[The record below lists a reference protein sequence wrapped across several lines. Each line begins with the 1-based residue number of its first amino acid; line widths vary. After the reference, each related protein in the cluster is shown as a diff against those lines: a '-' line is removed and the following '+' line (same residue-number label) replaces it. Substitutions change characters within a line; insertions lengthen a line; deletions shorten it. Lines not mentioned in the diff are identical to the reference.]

1 MERNPAKDIVLKLF
15 CAKDLT
21 LTFNIDADI
30 LTPCGEDEGAGAPS
44 KSSHLQA
51 GTQLTLEQPVTALS
65 FLQNVPIFAELEE
78 PELKKIEK
86 LGLRKKYK
94 KGNIVVLE
102 KEMGAALFVIISG
115 KVKIVRTDED
125 GREVIL
131 SIFGPGEFFGEMS
144 LLDGLARSASVVA
157 LAKAELFMIHRRDFL
172 KLLNEHPQVAI
183 SLLGELTTRL
193 RKADTQI
200 KSLSLKDASG
210 RVANVILMLADDI
223 GVFRKGKVEIDE
235 LPLQQDMANMAGTS
249 RETVSRM
256 LHQFIREGHLQL
268 EGNKLTIN
276 DYEEFRK
283 QYL

>member
-1 MERNPAKDIVLKLF
+1 M
-15 CAKDLT
+15 
-21 LTFNIDADI
+21 
-30 LTPCGEDEGAGAPS
+30 
-44 KSSHLQA
+44 QA
-51 GTQLTLEQPVTALS
+51 GTQLTLEHPVTELS
-65 FLQNVPIFAELEE
+65 FLENVPIFTDLEE
-78 PELKKIEK
+78 PDLKKIEK

-157 LAKAELFMIHRRDFL
+157 LTKAELFMIHRRDFL
-172 KLLNEHPQVAI
+172 KLVNEHPQVAI

-268 EGNKLTIN
+268 EGNKLTMN

>member
-1 MERNPAKDIVLKLF
+1 VL
-15 CAKDLT
+15 
-21 LTFNIDADI
+21 
-30 LTPCGEDEGAGAPS
+30 GRGAGAPS

-51 GTQLTLEQPVTALS
+51 GIQLTLEQPVTALS
-65 FLQNVPIFAELEE
+65 FLQNVPIFADLEE
-78 PELKKIEK
+78 PELRKIEK
-86 LGLRKKYK
+86 LGLRRKYK

-268 EGNKLTIN
+268 EGNKLTLN